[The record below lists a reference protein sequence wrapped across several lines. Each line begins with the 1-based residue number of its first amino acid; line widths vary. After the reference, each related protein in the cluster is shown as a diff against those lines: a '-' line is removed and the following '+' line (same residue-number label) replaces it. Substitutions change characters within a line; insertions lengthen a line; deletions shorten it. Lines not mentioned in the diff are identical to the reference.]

1 MTHNAHDQPFDRSV
15 GDFDEF
21 VPLERIQ
28 AAWSISVNGITLA
41 MLGEKCRKS
50 EALAMARVI
59 WPDCV
64 IND

>member
-1 MTHNAHDQPFDRSV
+1 MTASAQDQPFDRSV
-15 GDFDEF
+15 GDLEPF

-28 AAWSISVNGITLA
+28 AAWSVSVNGVTLA

-50 EALAMARVI
+50 EALAAARVI